1 MQMSNFQTVILS
13 SSLAGVGG
21 GLTKMGFDIPGLIML
36 VIGCLGIISVF
47 VFNVYRSKTP
57 IFPSNLIP
65 WLVFRFRKNNQNFF
79 PHLNETAL
87 KKHIALVASHCPFE
101 VSIKNIYLFEG
112 TPFRYQL
119 VVIGRNTKDIQ
130 GLKEYWEREAPD
142 LFEEYFTEVYR
153 ETPNIVFRYQKG
165 SFWSDWNVLVI
176 ESLKEV
182 PNDLALRKYK
192 WVLY

>member
-1 MQMSNFQTVILS
+1 MSNFQTLILS
-13 SSLAGVGG
+13 SFLALVGA
-21 GLTKMGFDIPGLIML
+21 GLTKMGIDIPGLIM
-36 VIGCLGIISVF
+36 VGIGCVGGVSVII
-47 VFNVYRSKTP
+47 FNVYRSKTP

-65 WLVFRFRKNNQNFF
+65 WLVLRFRKNNPNVF

-112 TPFRYQL
+112 TPFKYQL
-119 VVIGRNTKDIQ
+119 VVIGRNTKNIQ
-130 GLKEYWEREAPD
+130 DLQTYWEKEAPD
-142 LFEEYFTEVYR
+142 LFKEDFIEIYR
-153 ETPNIVFRYQKG
+153 QTPNIVFRYQKG

-176 ESLKEV
+176 ESLKDV
-182 PNDLALRKYK
+182 PHDLALRKYK

>member
-1 MQMSNFQTVILS
+1 MSNLQTVILS
-13 SSLAGVGG
+13 AFLSLVGG
-21 GLTKMGFDIPGLIML
+21 GLFKMGIDIPGLIMF

-47 VFNVYRSKTP
+47 VFNVYRSKKP

-65 WLVFRFRKNNQNFF
+65 WLVLWFRKNNQSFF
-79 PHLNETAL
+79 PNLNETAL

-101 VSIKNIYLFEG
+101 ASIKNIYLFEG

-119 VVIGRNTKDIQ
+119 VVFGKATKDIQ

-142 LFEEYFTEVYR
+142 LFEEHFIEIYR
-153 ETPNIVFRYQKG
+153 EKPTVTFRYQKG
-165 SFWSDWNVLVI
+165 SFWCDWGVLVV

-182 PNDLALRKYK
+182 PNDLALKKYR
-192 WVLY
+192 WILY